1 MASYINIFPIQAYAL
16 ASMIRKK
23 IGFCEKEHDVCQYP
37 DRRDRIY
44 LVSTEVKR
52 AVKEELGL
60 TTTHADVR
68 CRVSI
73 ATGDRDDGF
82 PVFEVY
88 HAWDVGG
95 PVATWEFPRVPDN
108 LANALKFE
116 LLWMFMRPKGKN
128 ARHPIPLV

>member
-1 MASYINIFPIQAYAL
+1 MAGYINIFPIQAYAL
-16 ASMIRKK
+16 ASMIRSKVCL
-23 IGFCEKEHDVCQYP
+23 CEKEHDVCQYP

-44 LVSTEVKR
+44 IVSTEVKR
-52 AVKEELGL
+52 AVRQELEL
-60 TTTHADVR
+60 PATADVR

-88 HAWDVGG
+88 HDWKLAG
-95 PVATWEFPRVPDN
+95 PIATWEFPQVPDN

-128 ARHPIPLV
+128 TRHPIPLV